1 MSIMI
6 REKVSYYDKNWKKYD
21 DWYDTHQANYR
32 SEIKALEKK
41 EILEIF
47 ENIVIEFKEVFQ
59 TLFHS
64 PPDIKQTEEPGE
76 VSDMGDLSLL
86 KLKKFEI

>member
-1 MSIMI
+1 MI
-6 REKVSYYDKNWKKYD
+6 REKVSYYDKNWKEYD

-32 SEIKALEKK
+32 SEIKTLEKK

-64 PPDIKQTEEPGE
+64 PPDIKQTEEPRRGFGYGGF
-76 VSDMGDLSLL
+76 VVI
-86 KLKKFEI
+86 KAKKI